1 MRPREIVPI
10 AIPNKVIKFCS
21 INYKDKYSINLAD
34 DGTFVLSDLLKSC
47 LGHKKQGFGPKIKYL
62 QGTSSLGVKVE
73 KGYDCSSEMS
83 NENNNRKG
91 QLRNKNLLL
100 LEREIH
106 LEKNSF

>member
-1 MRPREIVPI
+1 MRPL
-10 AIPNKVIKFCS
+10 CS
-21 INYKDKYSINLAD
+21 
-34 DGTFVLSDLLKSC
+34 TFTFENVLSP
-47 LGHKKQGFGPKIKYL
+47 KKRGGGGNL

-100 LEREIH
+100 VEREIH

>member
-47 LGHKKQGFGPKIKYL
+47 LGHKKQGFGPKINCSQMKL
-62 QGTSSLGVKVE
+62 PNLGSPSSDG
-73 KGYDCSSEMS
+73 SS
-83 NENNNRKG
+83 KIG
-91 QLRNKNLLL
+91 HHLVIKWFKN
-100 LEREIH
+100 
-106 LEKNSF
+106 